1 MSAVSDK
8 ESRMTRPKKD
18 EYYLNIARAVAERS
32 TCLRAKAGTVIV
44 KDDTIVSTGYVGAA
58 RGEENCCD
66 LGICE
71 RDRLKLKPGE
81 RYELCRSVHSEANA
95 ITNAARSGHNIL
107 GGTMYIYF
115 ERLDGQK
122 IKHNGPCI
130 MCQRMIKNAG
140 IKEWKLKEVV

>member
-1 MSAVSDK
+1 
-8 ESRMTRPKKD
+8 MTRLTKE

-32 TCLRAKAGTVIV
+32 TCLRARAGTVIV
-44 KDDTIVSTGYVGAA
+44 KEDVIISTGYIGSA
-58 RGEENCCD
+58 RGDENCCD
-66 LGICE
+66 IGVCE

-95 ITNAARSGHNIL
+95 IINAARNGHSVL

-130 MCQRMIKNAG
+130 MCQRMIKNVG
-140 IKEWKLKEVV
+140 ITQVKLEEVI